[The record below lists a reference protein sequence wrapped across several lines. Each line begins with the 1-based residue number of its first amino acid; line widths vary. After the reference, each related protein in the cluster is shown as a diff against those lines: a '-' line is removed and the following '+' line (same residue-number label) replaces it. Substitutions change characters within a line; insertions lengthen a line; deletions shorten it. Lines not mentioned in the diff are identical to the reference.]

1 MEAIYETAAETAKK
15 IRKELKKNFPG
26 IKFYVKSESYTG
38 GSSIRITWENGPSE
52 YDVNAIA
59 QNFKSAIFDSDGMID
74 MKTYTG
80 YEYEGRL
87 YKGADY
93 IFCERL

>member
-1 MEAIYETAAETAKK
+1 MKAIYETAAETAKK

-26 IKFYVKSESYTG
+26 IKFYVKSKSYTG

-59 QNFKSAIFDSDGMID
+59 QNFKSAKFDGMTD

-80 YEYEGRL
+80 YEYEGQL
-87 YKGADY
+87 YQGADY
-93 IFCERL
+93 IFCKRL